1 MNWKKLLISIALDNV
16 LGKIR
21 FKLKLR
27 KKKHYKKLKNKRY

>member
-21 FKLKLR
+21 F
-27 KKKHYKKLKNKRY
+27 